1 MSEKQY
7 KAKVDE
13 ICEYRESAL
22 FHAAID
28 PAWAANRRMSWFRRR
43 AMMSDWNIPKE
54 YLDQSKEIDRLLD
67 QVAYLAEE
75 NIGYVAQLNEAL
87 GRIAE
92 LEAENERLVELM
104 CEAFESD
111 DPGSF
116 QEWCDMN
123 GYRLAKGERH
133 E

>member
-1 MSEKQY
+1 MSDMSERLRTGARMLPTTILDQ
-7 KAKVDE
+7 AADE
-13 ICEYRESAL
+13 IDRLTAELERREHL
-22 FHAAID
+22 TINMD
-28 PAWAANRRMSWFRRR
+28 LDRR
-43 AMMSDWNIPKE
+43 A
-54 YLDQSKEIDRLLD
+54 EIERLLD

-92 LEAENERLVELM
+92 LEAENERLVELV